1 MATRATASHDDL
13 AEALGPAVRDVV
25 SAPPKPGVRRRRHPD
40 EAARQLAA
48 SAALKAALAAGSLAL
63 PAGALGWLTLLPQ
76 LRAVWKIQVQL
87 VVDIAALHGHRGPPS
102 EEQLL
107 HCLFE
112 HGRARS
118 VRLGLARAGDRL
130 AASSMSSRVLQL
142 VAGRLALRLT
152 RSLLGRGATRLLPW
166 VGAVGIGAW
175 AYLETARVART
186 ATALFT
192 SEAG

>member
-1 MATRATASHDDL
+1 MATPAAAPHDEL
-13 AEALGPAVRDVV
+13 AQALAPAVRELVGTV
-25 SAPPKPGVRRRRHPD
+25 PKPGVRKRRHPH

-63 PAGALGWLTLLPQ
+63 PTGVLGWLTLLPQ
-76 LRAVWKIQVQL
+76 LRAVWKIQIQL

-112 HGRARS
+112 QGTARTL
-118 VRLGLARAGDRL
+118 RMGLARAGERL
-130 AASSMSSRVLQL
+130 AASSVSTRLLQL
-142 VAGRLALRLT
+142 AAGRLALRLT
-152 RSLLGRGATRLLPW
+152 RGLLGRGAARLLPW

-186 ATALFT
+186 ATALFQ
-192 SEAG
+192 SEAA